1 MMIGDRGY
9 VVKKRESNLLSLDRK
24 FCVWQYDWVE
34 VSVQAIDSL
43 KIKGKTASV
52 FFNPIDKTSQYN
64 AAILL
69 GNPSKSSLKIKEDVV
84 ALDGPGEY
92 EAGGIKI
99 TGTAS
104 GDKTVFTL
112 SVDGVEVLVGDR
124 DALESSHQKLK
135 EHNVLIVRAESLGTA
150 GFATALGTNAT
161 VFFGAHANEVSDT
174 LNKDSKKTV
183 SKYSIVAGKFPA
195 EVETIVL
202 SSS

>member
-1 MMIGDRGY
+1 M
-9 VVKKRESNLLSLDRK
+9 
-24 FCVWQYDWVE
+24 E
-34 VSVQAIDSL
+34 VSVQATDSL

-69 GNPSKSSLKIKEDVV
+69 GSPAKSSLKIKDDIVV
-84 ALDGPGEY
+84 IDGPGEY

-99 TGTAS
+99 TGTS
-104 GDKTVFTL
+104 VGEKTVFTL

-124 DALESSHQKLK
+124 DALESAHQKLK
-135 EHNVLIVRAESLGTA
+135 EHHVLIVRAESVGTA
-150 GFATALGTNAT
+150 GFASALGTNAT